1 MKPEVGVV
9 VKWQEIKNNL
19 LHVGYET
26 QSNRKCS
33 ILTIVKALDFL
44 SVIKLRLLCN
54 TYFEYNIMALKM
66 NDFNFFLKSISTI
79 CKVVTLF
86 K

>member
-9 VKWQEIKNNL
+9 VKWQEIQNNL

-33 ILTIVKALDFL
+33 NLDNRKRTRFL
-44 SVIKLRLLCN
+44 IGDKNYDYCV

-66 NDFNFFLKSISTI
+66 NKVNFFFKSISI
-79 CKVVTLF
+79 I
-86 K
+86 